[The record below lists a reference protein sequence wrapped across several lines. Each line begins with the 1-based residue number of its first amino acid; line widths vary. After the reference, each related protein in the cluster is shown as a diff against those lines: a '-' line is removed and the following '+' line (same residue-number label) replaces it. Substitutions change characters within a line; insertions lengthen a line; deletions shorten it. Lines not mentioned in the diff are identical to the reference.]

1 MATRARH
8 RASRPVTTGANTRTR
23 AHARRCC
30 DTLAALSE
38 PWLASANA
46 KRSLLGHEPSMLA
59 AASKRHDTTPLPTTN
74 KLYHSLAPFGWF
86 ARAATSITLSLS
98 YTRSTP
104 RRRMPVLVGGSR
116 RGGRRDGIHGVRDAA
131 PLGQQG
137 RHTRRSSALIGR
149 SRTLRQSQH
158 QESLLRT

>member
-74 KLYHSLAPFGWF
+74 KLS
-86 ARAATSITLSLS
+86 LSLS
-98 YTRSTP
+98 LHSGGLRERLRRSHYHYHTREA
-104 RRRMPVLVGGSR
+104 
-116 RGGRRDGIHGVRDAA
+116 RRDAVCQCWSAAADVVAAATAFMAFETPPLLVSRVGIRAA
-131 PLGQQG
+131 PRL
-137 RHTRRSSALIGR
+137 
-149 SRTLRQSQH
+149 
-158 QESLLRT
+158 